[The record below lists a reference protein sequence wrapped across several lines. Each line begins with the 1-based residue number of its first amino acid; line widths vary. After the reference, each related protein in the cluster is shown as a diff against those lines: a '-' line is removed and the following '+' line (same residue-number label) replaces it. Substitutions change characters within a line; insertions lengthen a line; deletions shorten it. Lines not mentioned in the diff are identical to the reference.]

1 MELRRALR
9 VCEIEYARLQ
19 IRENPAD
26 NSFSILADWKAALSK
41 KLRKPNFEQIIE
53 TLRAHA
59 FHVEPSTETAGG
71 MLVTKH
77 GAGAVLAATADTAAP
92 VVYAVHPGVLVG
104 GRVARLLDRGHQ
116 KFIKTPQFELPAT
129 ASQLHAI
136 HRFSEELKQLTGDI
150 DLYNESL
157 GTTSDVYLYD
167 RLKGRDA
174 AQPDLQH
181 PWDLAEGH

>member
-1 MELRRALR
+1 
-9 VCEIEYARLQ
+9 LQ
-19 IRENPAD
+19 IRADFAD
-26 NSFSILADWKAALSK
+26 NRFDNLADRKAAVSRK
-41 KLRKPNFEQIIE
+41 TRKPNFEQIIE

-59 FHVEPSTETAGG
+59 FDVTPSNEIAGG
-71 MLVTKH
+71 VLVSKH
-77 GAGAVLAATADTAAP
+77 GAGAVLVAAADKAAP
-92 VVYAVHPGVLVG
+92 VAYAVHPGVLVE

-116 KFIKTPQFELPAT
+116 KFIKTAQLELPAT

-167 RLKGRDA
+167 RLKGREA
-174 AQPDLQH
+174 V
-181 PWDLAEGH
+181 